1 MNYYKHESIK
11 NYYCVHDESRNSLM
25 YINTNPIK
33 KGLPATL
40 GFERPNKNRTQ
51 AWQILSLGSWDKVG
65 FKYLDDNIQD
75 FETKMSFFEDRIC

>member
-11 NYYCVHDESRNSLM
+11 NYYCVHDDKRNSLM

-40 GFERPNKNRTQ
+40 GFETPNKNRTQ
-51 AWQILSLGSWDKVG
+51 AVQILSLGNWDKSS
-65 FKYLDDNIQD
+65 FKDLDNNIQD
-75 FETKMSFFEDRIC
+75 FETKLSIFEERIC